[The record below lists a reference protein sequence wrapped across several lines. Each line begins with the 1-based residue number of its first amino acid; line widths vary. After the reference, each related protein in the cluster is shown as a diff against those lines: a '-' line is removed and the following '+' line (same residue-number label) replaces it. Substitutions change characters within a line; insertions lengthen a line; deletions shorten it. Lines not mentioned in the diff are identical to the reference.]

1 MKTASFKDNM
11 KARLESLR
19 LAVSAFR
26 DDIKGVAA
34 IEFAFIAPL
43 MLLLYV
49 GTIEISGALSAN
61 RKLSRVSSTLGDL
74 ITQAEC
80 FTDPVLN
87 DIIKIA
93 DDIMYPYSNTLKIRL
108 SGVLV
113 ESGTAKVQWSRGYG
127 MNPLAKGSIYTVPN
141 KIKIDGNFLVAAR
154 IQTTYTPAVGW
165 LATHKVGDLS
175 KDTTA
180 INMEEEMFLRP
191 RIGNNIEVKG
201 SCS

>member
-1 MKTASFKDNM
+1 MKTATVKDKM
-11 KARLESLR
+11 HARLEGFR
-19 LAVSAFR
+19 LAAAAFR

-74 ITQAEC
+74 LTQAEC

-93 DDIMYPYSNTLKIRL
+93 DDIMYPYSNSLKIRL
-108 SGVLV
+108 TGILIDN
-113 ESGTAKVQWSRGYG
+113 GTRRYNGG
-127 MNPLAKGSIYTVPN
+127 
-141 KIKIDGNFLVAAR
+141 AATACR
-154 IQTTYTPAVGW
+154 LLQRDRSTTYPTRSRSM
-165 LATHKVGDLS
+165 AT
-175 KDTTA
+175 
-180 INMEEEMFLRP
+180 F
-191 RIGNNIEVKG
+191 
-201 SCS
+201 

>member
-1 MKTASFKDNM
+1 MKTATVKDKM
-11 KARLESLR
+11 HARLEGFR
-19 LAVSAFR
+19 LAAAAFR

-74 ITQAEC
+74 LTQAEC

-93 DDIMYPYSNTLKIRL
+93 DDIMYPYSNSLKIRL
-108 SGVLV
+108 TGILIDN
-113 ESGTAKVQWSRGYG
+113 GTPKVQWGRGYG
-127 MNPLAKGSIYTVPN
+127 MSPAAKGSVYNVPN
-141 KIKIDGNFLVAAR
+141 KIKIDGNFLIAADIR
-154 IQTTYTPAVGW
+154 TTYTPAVGW

-180 INMEEEMFLRP
+180 IQMEEEMFLRP